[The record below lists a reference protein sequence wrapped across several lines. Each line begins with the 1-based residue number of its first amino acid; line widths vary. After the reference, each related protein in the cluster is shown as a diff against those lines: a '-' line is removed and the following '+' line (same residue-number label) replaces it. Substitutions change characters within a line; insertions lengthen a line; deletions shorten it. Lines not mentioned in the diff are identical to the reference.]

1 MGLCGRYHEPYTRA
15 RKSKTK
21 MRQAVEKKKID
32 HYEEGTTIQR
42 LLKIRVL
49 NWFIIFLDTAIVNV
63 HAALSHQ
70 AKRLGNLRSPETMR
84 KEIVEYFTRN
94 PYYSDGFHLSEHLA
108 DDEFSRWDDYITHMA
123 RDYAVCSSNLV

>member
-1 MGLCGRYHEPYTRA
+1 MGLCGRYHKPYTRA
-15 RKSKTK
+15 RKSETK

-32 HYEEGTTIQR
+32 RYEEETTIQR

-49 NWFIIFLDTAIVNV
+49 NWFTIFLNTAIVNV

-94 PYYSDGFHLSEHLA
+94 PYHSDGFHLSEHLA
-108 DDEFSRWDDYITHMA
+108 DDEFSRWHDYIIHMA